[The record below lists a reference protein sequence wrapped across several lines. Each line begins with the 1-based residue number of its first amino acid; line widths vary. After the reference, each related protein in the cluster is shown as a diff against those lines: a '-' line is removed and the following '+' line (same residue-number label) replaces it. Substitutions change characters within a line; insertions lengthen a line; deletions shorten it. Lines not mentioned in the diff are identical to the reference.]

1 MVSLDTNV
9 ILRLLLNDV
18 PSQAQEVRALFLRAK
33 PHSLVVEDA
42 VFLECVWILSG
53 PHYNF
58 GRGAIAEL
66 LLGIVNMQP
75 LRCNRSLVERVMS
88 LYVQY
93 PSISLI
99 DLVLAAYAE
108 LAGATPLL
116 TFDKAFAKK
125 LPGVTSTDVAGA
137 V

>member
-18 PSQAQEVRALFLRAK
+18 PSQAQEARALFSRAK

-42 VFLECVWILSG
+42 VFFECVWVLSG
-53 PHYNF
+53 PPYNL
-58 GRGAIAEL
+58 GRGVIAEL
-66 LLGIVNMQP
+66 LLGLVKMQP
-75 LRCNRSLVERVMS
+75 LHCNRSLVERVMP
-88 LYVQY
+88 LYMQY
-93 PSISLI
+93 PSVSLI

-108 LAGATPLL
+108 LNGATPLL